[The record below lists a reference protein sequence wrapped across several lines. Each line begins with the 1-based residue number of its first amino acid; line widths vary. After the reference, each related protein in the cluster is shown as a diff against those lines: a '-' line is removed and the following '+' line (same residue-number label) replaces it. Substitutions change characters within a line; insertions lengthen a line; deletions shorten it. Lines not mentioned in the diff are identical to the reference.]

1 MAASLQVSNPVI
13 GFSGDNNGVMLQ
25 LPAVAVSG
33 APSATGTLYF
43 GVDTQSNNALGTAK
57 AFPTTLDGNGQAVI
71 ATSYKSSSYGSFLD
85 SGSNGLFFPDATINT
100 CTVGGGTWFCPAGT
114 LALSATLSNASNSN
128 SSVVSFGLGNGG
140 TLLSQGYSA
149 LPGLARLPVVA
160 SVITLIGACRSLRTQ
175 CLYWPGRE
183 QQYLGWRAYVPVLIG
198 DARLLATQYKAS
210 YIWIVISMTSP
221 LLKLAIHMP
230 G

>member
-85 SGSNGLFFPDATINT
+85 SGSNGLFFRMRRSI
-100 CTVGGGTWFCPAGT
+100 PARWAVVLG
-114 LALSATLSNASNSN
+114 SARPARWR
-128 SSVVSFGLGNGG
+128 
-140 TLLSQGYSA
+140 SA
-149 LPGLARLPVVA
+149 PR
-160 SVITLIGACRSLRTQ
+160 
-175 CLYWPGRE
+175 
-183 QQYLGWRAYVPVLIG
+183 
-198 DARLLATQYKAS
+198 
-210 YIWIVISMTSP
+210 
-221 LLKLAIHMP
+221 
-230 G
+230 